1 MVKNPSDN
9 KWLSALCNISSL
21 SGDTR
26 LVSCCS
32 PNTKKAPESFSG
44 IISQPFF
51 AEKKKR
57 CLHHSWKV
65 TSFPF
70 YEVQWPNLNHST
82 NESLNSQPQTEPL
95 VLDDWFLV
103 KASLELKK
111 EVTAEFAWF
120 IKSTEVK
127 IIKSRDLLFVL
138 NSSLLV
144 KLDPI
149 LNAVLKSHKNSIS
162 CYERKTVQ
170 ALYICIY
177 MPSPVKRLS
186 SSVQVSATVSS
197 SQRSM
202 YSASC
207 PQIQPLSM

>member
-1 MVKNPSDN
+1 M
-9 KWLSALCNISSL
+9 
-21 SGDTR
+21 
-26 LVSCCS
+26 
-32 PNTKKAPESFSG
+32 
-44 IISQPFF
+44 
-51 AEKKKR
+51 
-57 CLHHSWKV
+57 
-65 TSFPF
+65 
-70 YEVQWPNLNHST
+70 
-82 NESLNSQPQTEPL
+82 L

-127 IIKSRDLLFVL
+127 IIRDLLFVL

-170 ALYICIY
+170 ALYICVY

>member
-1 MVKNPSDN
+1 MSLWPTSEVEYNPRPFLSALLTLCKLPNSSACYILASSHFEAVSQPSVFSPSCARCDVHHVTGSSKYWIVCVCIKEGMVKNPSDN

-51 AEKKKR
+51 AEKKR

-82 NESLNSQPQTEPL
+82 NESLNSQPQTEP
-95 VLDDWFLV
+95 
-103 KASLELKK
+103 
-111 EVTAEFAWF
+111 
-120 IKSTEVK
+120 
-127 IIKSRDLLFVL
+127 
-138 NSSLLV
+138 
-144 KLDPI
+144 
-149 LNAVLKSHKNSIS
+149 
-162 CYERKTVQ
+162 C
-170 ALYICIY
+170 
-177 MPSPVKRLS
+177 
-186 SSVQVSATVSS
+186 
-197 SQRSM
+197 
-202 YSASC
+202 
-207 PQIQPLSM
+207 